1 MDAKDLLIKMTA
13 NELLSFDEIEF
24 IIEKVR
30 LVLAMEPTLLEVN
43 SPIAICGDIHG
54 QFHDLLRLFE
64 VVGWPPSQR
73 YLFLG
78 DYVDRG
84 TKSIEVI
91 CMMFLFKIL
100 YPNNFYMLRGN
111 HEVSNINGHY
121 GFLYECSQRYST
133 RLYILFN
140 EAFNLL
146 PIAGLVGNRI
156 FCMHGGISPHLSDF
170 NQIRQ
175 LARPIRNITKNFLLD
190 LLWSDPSYGC
200 ERWALSNRGAGHL
213 FGAKAVYEF
222 CRKMDIDLIA
232 RAHQVVS
239 DGFEFFADNHLV
251 TIFSAPN
258 YCQVYDNCAAVLM
271 VDGDVRCSII
281 RLKPNRPAHSTPDPY
296 AHL

>member
-13 NELLSFDEIEF
+13 NELLSSDEIEF
-24 IIEKVR
+24 IIEKVK
-30 LVLAMEPTLLEVN
+30 LVLAMEPTLVEVN

-54 QFHDLLRLFE
+54 QYHDLLRLFN

-84 TKSIEVI
+84 PKSIEVV

-100 YPNNFYMLRGN
+100 YPNNFFMLRGN
-111 HEVSNINGHY
+111 HELYNINKYY
-121 GFLYECSQRYST
+121 GFLYECCKRYST
-133 RLYILFN
+133 RIYVLFN

-146 PIAGLVGNRI
+146 PMAGLVGNRI
-156 FCMHGGISPHLSDF
+156 FCMHGGISPYLSNF
-170 NQIRQ
+170 NQIRKV
-175 LARPIRNITKNFLLD
+175 ARPIRNITKGFLID
-190 LLWSDPSYGC
+190 LLWSDPSYEC
-200 ERWALSNRGAGHL
+200 EHWVRSNRGAGHL
-213 FGAKAVYEF
+213 FSPEMVYEF

-239 DGFEFFADNHLV
+239 DGFEFFAENHLV

-271 VDGDVRCSII
+271 VDGEMRCSII
-281 RLKPNRPAHSTPDPY
+281 RLKPNAAHSSPDPSVY
-296 AHL
+296 C